1 MSLES
6 RGIRFGVVSVAL
18 VAAFCVLQKMACGQ
32 EPDEQRQ
39 LESGQR
45 TDRLGDGNSEAQS
58 IEEMFDNVARAK
70 AKRAKADPTEH
81 ATDAP
86 AGVNGLRSQGLPG
99 FESQGRLSPRSGTLP
114 SSHVPF
120 SIQHPENSLRR
131 HFGAGGGLFQ
141 REDAAER
148 VTAFR
153 DDLGKFDR
161 QCASL
166 LQLMRDDSLRNP
178 AIRTVLPMASRI
190 SSDARMLLQNVG
202 PRGPLTELAASYR
215 VLDQGWRQ
223 FAFRLHDVRI
233 SNDALAA
240 VQQCEQLINRMS
252 SSLGMGPQFDR
263 HGMHDLLLV
272 MATNLQT
279 LSGDLRLA
287 DVATAARQRLS
298 RELRLMRQNA
308 LNSADRVGEENQQQ
322 VVRGLSELATRWRLL
337 SPELSRVIDAHV
349 QRSAQNVAENFRR
362 AHALVWMEMPQ
373 DEGRVPA
380 SASRLELLCRDLV
393 GQLNSRTAIAGEGL
407 DRDRLLVAADQVL
420 KKIQV
425 LNLQI
430 GRQDPRP
437 SVQKTFSELDR
448 GWQGVAP
455 LLRNSALVN
464 PATLTGIHSELDRLR
479 QVFATAG
486 AEGKP
491 VEVQSLLQTAAAI
504 ESTAAFVDSDLRRF
518 SRLLSPPDF
527 RERLLNASAGFHQ
540 HATRFHQLLDQRADL
555 AAVEQAAGVMEKS
568 WQRLSVD
575 LRDIESHGISAQRGS
590 HLKRD
595 LAELVEYMAAV
606 TSALKL

>member
-1 MSLES
+1 
-6 RGIRFGVVSVAL
+6 
-18 VAAFCVLQKMACGQ
+18 
-32 EPDEQRQ
+32 
-39 LESGQR
+39 
-45 TDRLGDGNSEAQS
+45 
-58 IEEMFDNVARAK
+58 
-70 AKRAKADPTEH
+70 
-81 ATDAP
+81 
-86 AGVNGLRSQGLPG
+86 
-99 FESQGRLSPRSGTLP
+99 
-114 SSHVPF
+114 
-120 SIQHPENSLRR
+120 
-131 HFGAGGGLFQ
+131 
-141 REDAAER
+141 
-148 VTAFR
+148 
-153 DDLGKFDR
+153 
-161 QCASL
+161 
-166 LQLMRDDSLRNP
+166 
-178 AIRTVLPMASRI
+178 
-190 SSDARMLLQNVG
+190 
-202 PRGPLTELAASYR
+202 
-215 VLDQGWRQ
+215 
-223 FAFRLHDVRI
+223 
-233 SNDALAA
+233 
-240 VQQCEQLINRMS
+240 
-252 SSLGMGPQFDR
+252 
-263 HGMHDLLLV
+263 
-272 MATNLQT
+272 
-279 LSGDLRLA
+279 
-287 DVATAARQRLS
+287 
-298 RELRLMRQNA
+298 
-308 LNSADRVGEENQQQ
+308 
-322 VVRGLSELATRWRLL
+322 LSELATRWRLL

-479 QVFATAG
+479 QVFATDG